1 MIRVINLT
9 KKNSHLLIIIS
20 LGIVLY
26 LIASTKAMIFSGDTI
41 EYLRM
46 ANQMNKGHLFPV
58 STAWMPLY
66 PWMIWI
72 ISKIFLVDLL
82 VATRIYNLILIG
94 LIIISYN
101 LLWVNP
107 NLLKIRDKILMNIP
121 LFFSSVF
128 LKHSISIMAE
138 MQFLLIVIVF
148 LFSIH
153 AFLNQE
159 SKSLKIFI
167 FSTIMAVLGVMT
179 KYNGFALVAILM
191 GGIILKF
198 GWRSWPYLI
207 TVIALVSVF
216 YLPFLCSKPG
226 GDFLVGGLEIR
237 EVDYFEFL
245 LLMGNDFMKA
255 IFSYSLPYRLE
266 EVLLVIIDSYNIGWF
281 FILVFVAGV
290 VRIGKKM
297 LNKNFSF
304 QTVIIIFTYV
314 YTTLM
319 IARWLPMGVSE
330 VNVRTWF
337 YPLFGLS
344 FILFIQL
351 IKSRLKLNILL
362 LTSIAVLG
370 VASTLSKAKSLYTNG
385 EGRLASPQFRKD
397 SPLVVGM
404 YRELRSN
411 DLEISRIFSNEKAIL
426 SVHTDFEMVGDLPIS
441 RRFMGN
447 TYENNLGMF
456 QSQKRLFLRKL
467 ENKDWLIVFFLMDK
481 NHPRFDPLLNDF
493 ILEFKNNREVAFKTT
508 KFGYLISSNK

>member
-46 ANQMNKGHLFPV
+46 ANQMNKGHLFPA

-82 VATRIYNLILIG
+82 VASRIYNLILIG

-148 LFSIH
+148 LFNIH

-159 SKSLKIFI
+159 SKSPKIFI
-167 FSTIMAVLGVMT
+167 FSTIMTVLGVMT

-191 GGIILKF
+191 GVSILKF

-207 TVIALVSVF
+207 AVIALVSLF
-216 YLPFLCSKPG
+216 YIPFLYSKPG

-237 EVDYFEFL
+237 EVKYIDIL
-245 LLMGNDFMKA
+245 LIMGNDFTKA
-255 IFSYSLPYRLE
+255 IFSYSLPHRLKD
-266 EVLLVIIDSYNIGWF
+266 VLLIIIDSYNIGWLFILF
-281 FILVFVAGV
+281 FIAGALV
-290 VRIGKKM
+290 ISKKI
-297 LNKNFSF
+297 LNKKFSF
-304 QTVIIIFTYV
+304 QMVIIIFTYV
-314 YTTLM
+314 YTILM

-344 FILFIQL
+344 FILFIIL
-351 IKSRLKLNILL
+351 VKSRFKLSILL
-362 LTSIAVLG
+362 LTIIVVLG
-370 VASTLSKAKSLYTNG
+370 VTSSVSTAKSLFTNG

-397 SPLVVGM
+397 SPLVDGM
-404 YRELRSN
+404 LREIRSN
-411 DLEISRIFSNEKAIL
+411 GLAVSQIFSNEKAIL
-426 SVHTDFEMVGDLPIS
+426 SVHTDFEMVEDLPVS

-447 TYENNLGMF
+447 TYENNLDMF
-456 QSQKRLFLRKL
+456 DSQKQLFEGKILK
-467 ENKDWLIVFFLMDK
+467 KTWLIVFFLMDK
-481 NHPRFDPLLNDF
+481 SHPRYDPTLNDF
-493 ILEFKNNREVAFKTT
+493 ILEFKNNPEVAFKIT
-508 KFGYLISSNK
+508 KFGYLISPNK